1 MAVSSISRIGTYDT
15 CPLQYKYAYID
26 HIEVEAK
33 DTIETYLGQTVHEAL
48 EKLYRDKRHEKL
60 LSLEEWLAYFNKV
73 WAEQWKDSIIIVNKE
88 YTPDNYRR
96 MGERYLSDYYNRH
109 KPFER
114 GRVLGLETKDMI
126 PLDENGEYQL
136 HIRIDRL
143 VDMGDGLYEVHD
155 YKTSSSLPR
164 PEDLEADTQLAIYAY
179 WVKRRFKDFRRAR
192 LVWHFLAFDREMES
206 WKTAEELEKTREK
219 ILARVREIEAAQE
232 FLPVVSSLCDWC
244 VYKSICPM
252 WKHGVKIEP
261 LSKNE
266 YLQDPGVKLV
276 DEYVKTKSEYDE
288 FCRAAEEKMD
298 KLKQALIAFCQKEEV
313 SVVFG
318 SESKISIKE
327 QEVVKFPAKNTEERE
342 KLIAALRKIGKWD
355 DVAELD
361 TFALARVLKKKE
373 WSESELNIL
382 KNFEILE
389 KIYRLSVAQK

>member
-1 MAVSSISRIGTYDT
+1 MAVFSVSRIGTYGT

-26 HIEVEAK
+26 HVEVEAE
-33 DTIETYLGQTVHEAL
+33 DTVETFLGQRVHQAL
-48 EKLYRDKRHEKL
+48 EKLYRDKQHEKL
-60 LSLEEWLAYFNKV
+60 LSLEEWLVYFNKI
-73 WAEQWKDSIIIVNKE
+73 WRQQWKDSIIIVKKE
-88 YTPDNYRR
+88 YTPENYRG
-96 MGERYLSDYYNRH
+96 MGERYLSNYYRRH
-109 KPFER
+109 KPFDR
-114 GRVLGLETKDMI
+114 GRVLGLETKDVI

-164 PEDLEADTQLAIYAY
+164 PEDLEADRQLAIYAY

-206 WKTAEELEKTREK
+206 WKKAEELEKTREE
-219 ILARVREIEAAQE
+219 ILARVKEIEAARE
-232 FLPVVSSLCDWC
+232 FLPVVSGLCDWC

-252 WKHGVKIEP
+252 WKHGVEIEP
-261 LSKNE
+261 LSENE
-266 YLQDPGVKLV
+266 YLDDPGVKLV
-276 DEYVKTKSEYDE
+276 DEYVKTKNEYDE
-288 FCRAAEEKMD
+288 FCRVAEEKMD
-298 KLKQALIAFCQKEEV
+298 KLKQALIAFCQREEV

-318 SESKISIKE
+318 SESKIAVKE
-327 QEVVKFPAKNTEERE
+327 QELVKFPAKNTEERE
-342 KLIAALRKIGKWD
+342 KLIAALRRIGKWD

-373 WSESELNIL
+373 WAEPELEVL

-389 KIYRLSVAQK
+389 KIYRLSVAKK

>member
-33 DTIETYLGQTVHEAL
+33 DTIETYLGQKVHEAL

-73 WAEQWKDSIIIVNKE
+73 WAEQWKDSIIIVKKE

-114 GRVLGLETKDMI
+114 GRVLGLETKDVI

-143 VDMGDGLYEVHD
+143 VDMGGGLYEVHD

-206 WKTAEELEKTREK
+206 WKTAAELEKTREK

-232 FLPVVSSLCDWC
+232 FPPVVSSLCDWC

-252 WKHGVKIEP
+252 WKHGVTIEP

-276 DEYVKTKSEYDE
+276 DEYVETKNEYDE
-288 FCRAAEEKMD
+288 FCRVAEDKMD
-298 KLKQALIAFCQKEEV
+298 KLKQALIAFCQKEGV

-318 SESKISIKE
+318 SESKITIKE

-342 KLIAALRKIGKWD
+342 KLIAALRKIGKWA

-373 WSESELNIL
+373 WSESELDIL

>member
-33 DTIETYLGQTVHEAL
+33 DTIETYLGQRVHEAL